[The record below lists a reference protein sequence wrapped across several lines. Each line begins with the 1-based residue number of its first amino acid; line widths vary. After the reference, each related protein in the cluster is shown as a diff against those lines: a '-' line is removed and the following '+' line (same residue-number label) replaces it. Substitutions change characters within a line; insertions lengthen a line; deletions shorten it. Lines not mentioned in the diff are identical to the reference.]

1 MKVTAAI
8 VHEEAQPFSVED
20 LELEEPRADEVLVRI
35 VATGMCHTDVI
46 VRDQWYPVPLPA
58 VLGHEGAGV
67 VERAGEGVIK
77 VQPGDHVVLS
87 FASCGECPN
96 CLSGWPTYC
105 LNFYDQN
112 FGGSR
117 PDGSNALSKE
127 GDAVH
132 GRFFGQSSFASY
144 AVAAE
149 RSVVKVREDVP
160 LEMLGPLG
168 CGVQTGAG
176 SVLNTLRPEAGSSI
190 VVFGTGAVG
199 MSAIMA
205 AAIAGCTTIIGID
218 VKLSR
223 LELAR
228 ELGATHTIN
237 GAETDV
243 IEEIGGITGGGA
255 NYSLETT
262 AVPAVFRQAVDCLAP
277 IGVCGL
283 VGAAPL
289 GTEASLDM
297 NNILIP
303 GRTVRG
309 IVEGDSVPDIFIPR
323 LIELYDKG
331 RFPFDRLIEFYDLQE
346 INQAASDA
354 EEGTTIKPVIQ
365 MP

>member
-1 MKVTAAI
+1 
-8 VHEEAQPFSVED
+8 
-20 LELEEPRADEVLVRI
+20 
-35 VATGMCHTDVI
+35 
-46 VRDQWYPVPLPA
+46 
-58 VLGHEGAGV
+58 
-67 VERAGEGVIK
+67 
-77 VQPGDHVVLS
+77 
-87 FASCGECPN
+87 
-96 CLSGWPTYC
+96 
-105 LNFYDQN
+105 
-112 FGGSR
+112 
-117 PDGSNALSKE
+117 
-127 GDAVH
+127 VH

-144 AVAAE
+144 SVAAE
-149 RSVVKVREDVP
+149 RSVVKVREDAP
-160 LEMLGPLG
+160 LELLGPLG

-190 VVFGTGAVG
+190 AVFGTGAVG

-218 VKLSR
+218 VKPSR

-237 GAETDV
+237 GAETDAV
-243 IEEIGGITGGGA
+243 EEIGGITGGGA

-289 GTEASLDM
+289 GTEANLDM

-309 IVEGDSVPDIFIPR
+309 IVEGDSVPDVFIPR

-331 RFPFDRLIEFYDLQE
+331 RFPFDRLVEFYDLQE
-346 INQAASDA
+346 INQAARDA
-354 EEGTTIKPVIQ
+354 EEGTAIKPVIR

>member
-1 MKVTAAI
+1 MY
-8 VHEEAQPFSVED
+8 D
-20 LELEEPRADEVLVRI
+20 
-35 VATGMCHTDVI
+35 
-46 VRDQWYPVPLPA
+46 
-58 VLGHEGAGV
+58 
-67 VERAGEGVIK
+67 
-77 VQPGDHVVLS
+77 
-87 FASCGECPN
+87 

-117 PDGSNALSKE
+117 PDGSNALSKDGE
-127 GDAVH
+127 TVH
-132 GRFFGQSSFASY
+132 GRFFGQSSFANYS
-144 AVAAE
+144 VAAE
-149 RSVVKVREDVP
+149 RSVVKVREEAP
-160 LEMLGPLG
+160 LELLGPLG

-176 SVLNTLRPEAGSSI
+176 GVLNTLRPEAGTSI
-190 VVFGTGAVG
+190 AVFGTGAVG

-205 AAIAGCTTIIGID
+205 AAIAGCTIIIGID
-218 VKLSR
+218 VEASR
-223 LELAR
+223 LELAQ

-237 GAETDV
+237 GAETDAV
-243 IEEIGGITGGGA
+243 EEIGGITGGGT

-277 IGVCGL
+277 TGVCGL

-309 IVEGDSVPDIFIPR
+309 IVEGDAVPDVIIPR
-323 LIELYDKG
+323 LIELYDKS
-331 RFPFDRLIEFYDLQE
+331 RFPFDRLVEFYDLEE
-346 INQAASDA
+346 INRAAKDA
-354 EEGTTIKPVIQ
+354 EDGTTIKPVIR